1 MTRCFHTRDH
11 VHTCGL
17 KIKAHLLRAVMRRH
31 AASVSLRLHY
41 RKQQPLIT
49 QPALMSCTCR
59 LLCNMLTTATA
70 ADRKD
75 KYLGGSR
82 ECHFV
87 YAHVRGDGSPRRWT
101 VSWQNIDDSRWKP
114 SLSKQHRRKQS
125 LAEITTEPSKTAK
138 RCGENPDP
146 TQDPSQQ
153 RTEETSKRRR
163 SPKRGSGRG
172 GRRKREWV
180 QTPLC

>member
-1 MTRCFHTRDH
+1 
-11 VHTCGL
+11 
-17 KIKAHLLRAVMRRH
+17 MRRH

-59 LLCNMLTTATA
+59 SLCNMLTTATA
-70 ADRKD
+70 ADRED

-87 YAHVRGDGSPRRWT
+87 DAHVRGDGSPRRWT

-138 RCGENPDP
+138 AVWGESGPNPRSLSAEDRGNIK
-146 TQDPSQQ
+146 TKKISKTRQW
-153 RTEETSKRRR
+153 KRRQEEEGVGANAALLTWTLR
-163 SPKRGSGRG
+163 
-172 GRRKREWV
+172 
-180 QTPLC
+180 